1 MIVNTDYLRSRAYT
15 DYNHFNWFEVYGHL
29 PRVKALQN
37 LRILDSNIKTM
48 YVSFKVY
55 K

>member
-15 DYNHFNWFEVYGHL
+15 DYKYSHWFEVYRHL
-29 PRVKALQN
+29 PKVKALQN

-55 K
+55 T